1 MKKLLYFFLIL
12 SLFSCGSLTMSN
24 GRQQVI
30 IKPQQ
35 SPCDIHRKK
44 IDPNCKIENKNV
56 LPKQT
61 R

>member
-1 MKKLLYFFLIL
+1 
-12 SLFSCGSLTMSN
+12 MSN